1 MAMSTDKLLVQC
13 LLATLLLVAAVEAT
27 DGPIVCNI
35 ALNRLQDCR
44 PAVTGKH
51 PPPPTKECCSLI
63 NRANLTCL
71 CEFKSALPAL
81 KIEPSRAFALPR
93 KCKSDHPPESLRV
106 AGTALKIWNHVETV
120 TVV

>member
-1 MAMSTDKLLVQC
+1 MAMSGEGLLVQC
-13 LLATLLLVAAVEAT
+13 LVATLLLVAAVEAN

-35 ALNRLQDCR
+35 ALNELEQCR

-63 NRANLTCL
+63 KHADLTCL
-71 CEFKSALPAL
+71 CEFKDALPAL

-93 KCKSDHPPESLRV
+93 KCKSNHPVPPKCK
-106 AGTALKIWNHVETV
+106 A
-120 TVV
+120 